1 MLEVKPARVDRSD
14 YFSQTVWD
22 FIYCANEKI
31 FLSRTFCTVIFSL
44 LYLFCSGQISVG
56 TVCTQRWKTY
66 VQASRLADER
76 SLIKI
81 AVLISPLMSTAMN
94 QKSNPVLTQ
103 DRSTKKS
110 L

>member
-22 FIYCANEKI
+22 FTYCANEKI
-31 FLSRTFCTVIFSL
+31 FFSRTFCTVIFSL
-44 LYLFCSGQISVG
+44 LYLFCSGQISVWYSLYSA
-56 TVCTQRWKTY
+56 VETY

-94 QKSNPVLTQ
+94 QKKPCPYP
-103 DRSTKKS
+103 R
-110 L
+110 